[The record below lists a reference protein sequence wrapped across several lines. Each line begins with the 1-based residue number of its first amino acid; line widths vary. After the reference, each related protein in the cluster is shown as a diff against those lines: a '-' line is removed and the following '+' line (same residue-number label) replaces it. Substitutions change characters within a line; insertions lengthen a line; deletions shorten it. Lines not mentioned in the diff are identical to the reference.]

1 MKKIIL
7 AFILS
12 LLLFC
17 SCKNEYNILSYQEN
31 DIEAECVVNEKF
43 NLEIKKTGKSVSISV
58 LSPKSLAGVKFEI
71 GENSSFVIKDEIKI
85 PLKNED
91 ISGIY
96 ALSRIFSL
104 NEEAITTA
112 SYEGVISFDT
122 EYGIYSVSYGKNN
135 LPKSITVYGNG
146 FSYSVVI
153 KGIKL
158 SPSSTAKSS

>member
-7 AFILS
+7 AFVLS

-31 DIEAECVVNEKF
+31 DIEAECIVNEKF
-43 NLEIKKTGKSVSISV
+43 DLEIKKTGKSVNISV
-58 LSPKSLAGVKFEI
+58 LSPKSLVGVKFEI
-71 GENSSFVIKDEIKI
+71 SENSSFVIKDEIKI

-135 LPKSITVYGNG
+135 LPQHIEISAAD
-146 FSYSVVI
+146 FDYSVEIVA
-153 KGIKL
+153 IKL
-158 SPSSTAKSS
+158 KEAQY

>member
-31 DIEAECVVNEKF
+31 DIEAQCIVNEKF
-43 NLEIKKTGKSVSISV
+43 NLEIKKSGKSVNISV

-112 SYEGVISFDT
+112 SYDGVISFDT

-135 LPKSITVYGNG
+135 LPQHIEISAAD
-146 FSYSVVI
+146 FDYSVEIVA
-153 KGIKL
+153 IKL
-158 SPSSTAKSS
+158 KEAQY